1 MSDDEREAF
10 ERAFGEVLQPG
21 EVLTGWCVV
30 ASLMDV
36 DGVQRLYSATMDG
49 QTASTDIGLL
59 RYGLI
64 GAERHVERLWDREFD
79 DDGD

>member
-1 MSDDEREAF
+1 MSDEPDEREAF

-21 EVLTGWCVV
+21 EILTGWCVV
-30 ASLMDV
+30 ASLMGA

-64 GAERHVERLWDREFD
+64 GAERHVERLWDQQFD
-79 DDGD
+79 DE